1 MSVIGDAN
9 KALSVTNLIYSSV
22 SDISV
27 APLSDV
33 NQLVMTDGRAVAVAC
48 CHVMTFSGDFTRLD
62 MMDVSFRSFV
72 ICLMLCAWHSVD
84 LVSGLLQDIGD
95 P

>member
-9 KALSVTNLIYSSV
+9 KALSVTNLIDSSV

-48 CHVMTFSGDFTRLD
+48 YHVMTFSGDFTRLD
-62 MMDVSFRSFV
+62 MMDVSFR
-72 ICLMLCAWHSVD
+72 
-84 LVSGLLQDIGD
+84 
-95 P
+95 